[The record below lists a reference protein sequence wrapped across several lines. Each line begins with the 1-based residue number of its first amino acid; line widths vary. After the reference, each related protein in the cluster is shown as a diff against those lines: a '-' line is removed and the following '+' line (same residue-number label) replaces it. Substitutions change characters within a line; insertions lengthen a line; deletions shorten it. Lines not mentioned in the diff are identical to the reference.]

1 VDRLMVRSWILLL
14 LAGALVASFAAPA
27 AIGVATAKGS
37 FLLDR
42 SAVQGNATLFEG
54 AVVETTT
61 TPSLV
66 RLQDGPRMQL
76 GSTSRGKVYGDRL
89 VLEKGEGQLEGTQS
103 YRIEARELRILP
115 ESADSVAR
123 VALGEPGRVT
133 VAALTGGVRVTTA
146 DGILVAKLER
156 GTTLEF
162 EPQAAGASAPVSV
175 TGCLTGL
182 NGRFLLKDDTANVSF
197 ELRGQDLGQYAGQHV
212 TITATVLKEVRP
224 GQGAVQVIQVTQIRR
239 LAGACPV
246 AASNPSKG
254 GVAKKG
260 ATSGTTKV
268 VIAGVAI
275 AAAAGGT
282 AIGLTGDEKQSISR

>member
-1 VDRLMVRSWILLL
+1 MDRVMVRSWILLL
-14 LAGALVASFAAPA
+14 LAGALFLSFAGPA

-54 AVVETTT
+54 TVVETTA

-89 VLEKGEGQLEGTQS
+89 VLEKGEGQLEGALG

-115 ESADSVAR
+115 ESTDTVAR
-123 VALGEPGRVT
+123 VALGKPGRVT

-146 DGILVAKLER
+146 DGTLVARLER
-156 GTTLEF
+156 GTALEF

-175 TGCLTGL
+175 TGCLAEVDGH
-182 NGRFLLKDDTANVSF
+182 FLLKDDTANVSF
-197 ELRGQDLGQYAGQHV
+197 ELQSDDLARYRGQRV
-212 TITATVLKEVRP
+212 TVTATVLKEARP
-224 GQGAVQVIQVTQIRR
+224 GHGAVQVIQVAQIKT
-239 LAGACPV
+239 LAGTCPV
-246 AASNPSKG
+246 PAATPSKG
-254 GVAKKG
+254 AL
-260 ATSGTTKV
+260 SGTTKA

-275 AAAAGGT
+275 AAVAGGT
-282 AIGLTGDEKQSISR
+282 AIGLTRNDKQSISR